1 MSASPECREI
11 RELAPELALGIVSG
25 EERARALE
33 HVAGCPQCRELLRG
47 LSDVADGLLSLVPS
61 HEPPV
66 GFESRVNER
75 LFRHPRASRWR
86 VAVAAAAAAAV
97 VAGIAAG
104 AVLWTTSRDRELGR
118 AYAETLAV
126 ADGEYF
132 SAAALTTGTDRKVG
146 HVFGYE
152 GAPSWLFV
160 TVSTGRDGRY
170 RIVLEE
176 GRQTHTLGWIELE
189 GGRGTWGGTL
199 PHDLHEADGLVLRS
213 HGRWLSASL

>member
-1 MSASPECREI
+1 MTSDPGCREI

-75 LFRHPRASRWR
+75 LFRHPRANRWR

-97 VAGIAAG
+97 VAGDGAG
-104 AVLWTTSRDRELGR
+104 GGVWENPR
-118 AYAETLAV
+118 
-126 ADGEYF
+126 
-132 SAAALTTGTDRKVG
+132 
-146 HVFGYE
+146 
-152 GAPSWLFV
+152 
-160 TVSTGRDGRY
+160 
-170 RIVLEE
+170 
-176 GRQTHTLGWIELE
+176 GW
-189 GGRGTWGGTL
+189 GRGGGV
-199 PHDLHEADGLVLRS
+199 AK
-213 HGRWLSASL
+213 